1 MTRISE
7 IKEEFYKKL
16 HAIETPEV
24 KVINGVASYTPTQQS
39 LINVREN
46 DPRILELRRMLGITS
61 SPESAQRKLKRESID
76 FQKLRIMKEYTGY
89 TTHELATLIGMSD
102 SKFDYRLKW
111 GVFEEDEVK
120 LLEETFGLEE
130 GALIK

>member
-1 MTRISE
+1 MTRISQM
-7 IKEEFYKKL
+7 KEEFYKKL
-16 HAIETPEV
+16 HAIETPEI

-39 LINVREN
+39 LINVGEN
-46 DPRILELRRMLGITS
+46 DPAILELRRMLGVTS

-76 FQKLRIMKEYTGY
+76 FEKLKIAKEYTGY
-89 TTHELATLIGMSD
+89 TVNELATLIGMTPA
-102 SKFDYRLKW
+102 KFDYRLKW

-120 LLEETFGLEE
+120 LLEETFGLDE